1 VPRLTNQKPDK
12 NGGDGAVYANSPK
25 QHSLERKQKKN
36 LDRNGELHRVA
47 L

>member
-36 LDRNGELHRVA
+36 LDRNPLI
-47 L
+47 